1 MGFDGLL
8 GNARLKENLRQSAGT
23 GRISHFYLISGAA
36 GSGKKTLARLL
47 AAAAVCKSSGKPC
60 LTCEAC
66 RKAMADTHPD
76 IITVTDPEHKAV
88 SVDVVRKARTDLY
101 VQPNEAEKKVYIFP
115 QELRAEGQN
124 ALLKVLEEP
133 PAYGVCILL
142 TERTEQ
148 ILTTVR
154 SRCTELKL
162 QPLTYEQM
170 LPALQ
175 KKVPGLTP
183 DAYQAAFTRSGGYF
197 GQAISLLAESD
208 DNSNT
213 ETFAQLY
220 AAKDTVG
227 MAQFFAK
234 MEKLK
239 RDPFLENM
247 ENFLQL
253 LQNALS
259 CRSGLTGISQQVIQL
274 SKQVSSARLLEGI
287 RVLQTATEYAQA
299 NVSVAAICGWLQWAL
314 R

>member
-8 GNARLKENLRQSAGT
+8 GNARLKENLRQSAGS
-23 GRISHFYLISGAA
+23 GRISHFYLLSGAA

-47 AAAAVCKSSGKPC
+47 AAAAVCKNAAKPC
-60 LTCEAC
+60 LSCDAC

-88 SVDVVRKARTDLY
+88 SVDTVRSARSDMY
-101 VQPNEAEKKVYIFP
+101 VQPNEADKKVYIFP
-115 QELRAEGQN
+115 QELRTEGQN

-142 TERTEQ
+142 TERSEQ

-162 QPLTYEQM
+162 QPLSYAQM

-175 KKVPGLTP
+175 KKAPDLSE
-183 DAYQAAFTRSGGYF
+183 DAYQAAFTRSGGYL
-197 GQAISLLAESD
+197 GQAYALLEQSEE
-208 DNSNT
+208 NSNT
-213 ETFAQLY
+213 EAFAKVY
-220 AAKDTVG
+220 AAKDIVA
-227 MAQFFAK
+227 MAQLLAK
-234 MEKLK
+234 LEKMK
-239 RDPFLENM
+239 RDPFLEILNDW
-247 ENFLQL
+247 LQL

-259 CRSGLTGISQQVIQL
+259 CRSGLNGISQQVIIL
-274 SKQVSSARLLEGI
+274 SQQVSSSRMLESI
-287 RVLQTATEYAQA
+287 RVLQTAIEYAQA

>member
-8 GNARLKENLRQSAGT
+8 GNARLKENLRQSAGS
-23 GRISHFYLISGAA
+23 GRISHFYLLSGPV

-47 AAAAVCKSSGKPC
+47 AASAVCKSSDKPC
-60 LTCEAC
+60 LICDAC

-76 IITVTDPEHKAV
+76 IITVTDPERKAV
-88 SVDVVRKARTDLY
+88 SVDVVRDARADMY
-101 VQPNEAEKKVYIFP
+101 VLPNEADKKVYIFP
-115 QELRAEGQN
+115 QELRTEGQN

-142 TERTEQ
+142 TERSEQ

-162 QPLTYEQM
+162 QPLTYEEM

-175 KKVPGLTP
+175 KNAPYAGS
-183 DAYQAAFTRSGGYF
+183 DAYKAAFTRSGGYL
-197 GQAISLLAESD
+197 GQAFALLEQSD
-208 DNSNT
+208 EDSNT
-213 ETFAQLY
+213 EAFAKLY
-220 AAKDTVG
+220 GAKDNFG
-227 MAQFFAK
+227 MAQLLAR
-234 MEKLK
+234 MEKMK
-239 RDPFLENM
+239 RDPFLDTIGSW
-247 ENFLQL
+247 LQL

-259 CRSGLTGISQQVIQL
+259 CRSGLDGISQQVIAL
-274 SKQVSSARLLEGI
+274 SQQVGSARLLEGI
-287 RVLQTATEYAQA
+287 RTLQTATEYAQA

>member
-23 GRISHFYLISGAA
+23 GRISHFYLLSGAA

-47 AAAAVCKSSGKPC
+47 AAAAVCKSAAKPC
-60 LTCEAC
+60 LNCDAC

-76 IITVTDPEHKAV
+76 IITITDPERKAV
-88 SVDVVRKARTDLY
+88 SVDVVRDARADMY
-101 VQPNEAEKKVYIFP
+101 VQPNEADKKVYIFP
-115 QELRAEGQN
+115 QELRMEGQN

-142 TERTEQ
+142 TERSEQ

-175 KKVPGLTP
+175 KKAPGLAS
-183 DAYQAAFTRSGGYF
+183 DAYQAAFTRSGGYL
-197 GQAISLLAESD
+197 GQALALLEKSD
-208 DNSNT
+208 EDSNT
-213 ETFAQLY
+213 ETFAKLY
-220 AAKDTVG
+220 AAKDTIG
-227 MAQFFAK
+227 LAQFWAR
-234 MEKLK
+234 MEKQK
-239 RDPFLENM
+239 RDPFLEAIGSY
-247 ENFLQL
+247 LQL

-259 CRSGLTGISQQVIQL
+259 CRSGLNGISQQVVNMSQ
-274 SKQVSSARLLEGI
+274 QVSSSRLLESI